1 MRNLVY
7 FMLSKGVCYKLNIE
21 LKALCNKQNSA
32 KMVQHT
38 ASQLVRIYPK
48 GTRVDSS
55 NYSPIMPWACGAQIV
70 ALNYQDKGGY
80 EVIQNI
86 CRFRQN
92 KVTLLTDQAEH
103 SI

>member
-1 MRNLVY
+1 MNTP
-7 FMLSKGVCYKLNIE
+7 I
-21 LKALCNKQNSA
+21 KALCDKQNSA

-38 ASQLVRIYPK
+38 AFQLVRIYPK

-55 NYSPIMPWACGAQIV
+55 NYSPIMPWACGAQVV

-92 KVTLLTDQAEH
+92 KVTRLVNQSEFTNFLAMWICFETEI
-103 SI
+103 SSG

>member
-1 MRNLVY
+1 M
-7 FMLSKGVCYKLNIE
+7 NIVI
-21 LKALCNKQNSA
+21 KALCNKENSA

-38 ASQLVRIYPK
+38 AFQMVRIYPK

-55 NYSPIMPWACGAQIV
+55 NYSPIMPWACGAQVV

-92 KVTLLTDQAEH
+92 KVTRLVNQSELTYSLRDVDMF
-103 SI
+103 

>member
-1 MRNLVY
+1 M
-7 FMLSKGVCYKLNIE
+7 NIVI
-21 LKALCNKQNSA
+21 KALCNKENSA

-38 ASQLVRIYPK
+38 AFQMVRIYPK

-55 NYSPIMPWACGAQIV
+55 NYSPIMPWACGAQVV

-92 KVTLLTDQAEH
+92 KVIRLAGQSELSNFSAMWICFETQI
-103 SI
+103 SSG